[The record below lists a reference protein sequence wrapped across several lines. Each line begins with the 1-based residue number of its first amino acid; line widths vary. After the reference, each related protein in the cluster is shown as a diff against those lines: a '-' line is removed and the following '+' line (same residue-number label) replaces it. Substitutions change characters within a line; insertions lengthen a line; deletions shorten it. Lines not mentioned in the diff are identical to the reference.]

1 MVDPGLLSLV
11 QDAGRVG
18 WSHLGVPR
26 GGALDARAAALANRL
41 VGNAD
46 DAAVVELTVT
56 GGSFRCESD
65 LTLAVTGAQAEV
77 WVNDRHRG
85 FAESF
90 WVPGGGEVRVGP
102 AREGLRSYL
111 AVRGGI
117 ASPVVLGSRSTDTLA
132 WVGPGPLRPGERL
145 PVGTPSGAVPAVEAV
160 PRTPWPGVLRIYPG
174 PRWDWLTA
182 RAQRHL
188 LEGEFRVEAAS
199 DRIALRLAG
208 PRLERRLSG
217 ELPSEGIPDGAIQVP
232 ASGQPLIFLADHPVT
247 GGYPVVAVVAP
258 EDLDWCAQL
267 VPGVGLRFSRVP
279 AGWARTGSD

>member
-111 AVRGGI
+111 AVRGGDRLARRARVAI
-117 ASPVVLGSRSTDTLA
+117 DRHLGLGR
-132 WVGPGPLRPGERL
+132 
-145 PVGTPSGAVPAVEAV
+145 
-160 PRTPWPGVLRIYPG
+160 PRTAAAGG
-174 PRWDWLTA
+174 PVAGWYAERRRT
-182 RAQRHL
+182 
-188 LEGEFRVEAAS
+188 GGGGGAA
-199 DRIALRLAG
+199 DALAG
-208 PRLERRLSG
+208 CAADLPRATLGLA
-217 ELPSEGIPDGAIQVP
+217 DGAGAAPP
-232 ASGQPLIFLADHPVT
+232 A
-247 GGYPVVAVVAP
+247 
-258 EDLDWCAQL
+258 
-267 VPGVGLRFSRVP
+267 
-279 AGWARTGSD
+279 